1 MINNLGS
8 DAMIAMQEIFMTK
21 EIFDGLSGN

>member
-8 DAMIAMQEIFMTK
+8 DAMIAMQEMIMTK